1 MHFDWISYPA
11 TQYGITGAGLLAS
24 LWLWISARGQLQAI
38 HEGLTRSIEALEAGQ
53 QDLTAKVEEMKAA
66 SQTALENTPQPTPS
80 QAINL
85 TKRAQVLRMRH
96 RGESLHSIAAA
107 LQIPLGEVVL
117 LLKIEKL
124 LDSEPVE
131 VTR

>member
-1 MHFDWISYPA
+1 MYFDWISYPA
-11 TQYGITGAGLLAS
+11 TQYGVTGAGLLAS
-24 LWLWISARGQLQAI
+24 LALWISARAQLRAI
-38 HEGLTRSIEALEAGQ
+38 HHGLTKSIETLNSGM
-53 QDLTAKVEEMKAA
+53 QDLKAKVEEMRTAG
-66 SQTALENTPQPTPS
+66 QTAIENAPAPSQS

-96 RGESLHSIAAA
+96 RGESLNSIAAA

-124 LDSEPVE
+124 LDTEPAE
-131 VTR
+131 SGR